1 MNKNFFLFA
10 VLTAVLFTSCKKKEV
25 ELPSSPAEMIYV
37 NLNDRVVAYQQP
49 SVILD
54 IDNNNEIDFV
64 FGVLLVGDPILE
76 QDKRQFRVSS
86 GVHTRLAVNAIEETP
101 VKENGETVFLSSFN
115 GYNWYEVSSII
126 LVQRIEGMY
135 APIFWEGNWK
145 TANRKYLPFQLVKN
159 NQRYNGWLELT
170 VDIAQEKI
178 ILHKAAYSILPE
190 KNIRAGY

>member
-1 MNKNFFLFA
+1 MKKHFFLFA
-10 VLTAVLFTSCKKKEV
+10 VPAVVFFSSCNKKEV
-25 ELPSSPAEMIYV
+25 ELPSSPAEMNYV

-54 IDNNNEIDFV
+54 IDNDNENDLG

-86 GVHTRLAVNAIEETP
+86 GIHTRLAVNAIEETP
-101 VKENGETVFLSSFN
+101 VTGNGETVFLSSFN

-135 APIFWEGNWK
+135 GPIFWTGNWK
-145 TANRKYLPFQLVKN
+145 TADRKYLPFQLVKN
-159 NQRYNGWLELT
+159 NLRYNGWVELT

-178 ILHKAAYSILPE
+178 ILHKAAYSKLPE